1 MYHLQQE
8 DFHWFPHT
16 KILPSPGSEYLS
28 SPHNYWPPP
37 VTAQSAS
44 DTVWFWLDLILRDLP
59 AKDGHE
65 WSTSVS
71 HHIPEE
77 AVEKFHESWIRECK
91 SPAQVIN
98 FLPPQSLPEKIGIP
112 LISFRNLSFHRT
124 GLTRINRPL
133 VLLNF
138 DATSIQGN
146 LQVTFLT
153 SQVLKSRKKF
163 NSFPG
168 KEKRSEKGNLF
179 QDFWWI
185 CYGNS
190 LGFMELWNYDMGN
203 VCEFYFH
210 ISLIF
215 LSTLAMLLPMYFKN
229 IQNSQAAVLHFGG
242 QATPFFLSFP

>member
-1 MYHLQQE
+1 MINFSISSYPRRSRFVNSMNHG
-8 DFHWFPHT
+8 F
-16 KILPSPGSEYLS
+16 GSE
-28 SPHNYWPPP
+28 
-37 VTAQSAS
+37 
-44 DTVWFWLDLILRDLP
+44 
-59 AKDGHE
+59 
-65 WSTSVS
+65 
-71 HHIPEE
+71 
-77 AVEKFHESWIRECK
+77 K

-98 FLPPQSLPEKIGIP
+98 FLPPQSLPEIIGML

-190 LGFMELWNYDMGN
+190 LGFTELWNYDMGN
-203 VCEFYFH
+203 VCELYFH

-215 LSTLAMLLPMYFKN
+215 LSTLATSPLRAVMFTDVHLIFTAHWCSLFMSILILYMGVS
-229 IQNSQAAVLHFGG
+229 QNSG
-242 QATPFFLSFP
+242 TPKWMVYNGKPY